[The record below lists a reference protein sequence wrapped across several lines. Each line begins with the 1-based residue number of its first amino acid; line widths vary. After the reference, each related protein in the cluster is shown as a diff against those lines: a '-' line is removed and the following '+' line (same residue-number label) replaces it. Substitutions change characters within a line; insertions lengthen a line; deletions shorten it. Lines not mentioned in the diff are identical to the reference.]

1 MWPQRSDKPSVSL
14 NTKAHLVDVV
24 LYDSSPNH
32 CNRTSKE
39 TGGDPL
45 DRGEVDAYLA
55 KAWID
60 EQIADRNEDNQGER
74 VEIVDDI
81 IWDTIGHHR
90 GSLRRQVVDDLVIC
104 EPYSKP

>member
-1 MWPQRSDKPSVSL
+1 MSL

-32 CNRTSKE
+32 CNCTSEE

-45 DRGEVDAYLA
+45 DRGEIDAYLA
-55 KAWID
+55 KARIN
-60 EQIADRNEDNQGER
+60 EQITDRNKDDQGEW
-74 VEIVDDI
+74 VEVVDDI
-81 IWDTIGHHR
+81 VWDTIGHHR
-90 GSLRRQVVDDLVIC
+90 GSLRRQIVDNLVIC